1 MSNYKLLQ
9 TMSNE
14 CNTSEDSVYEN
25 VAENDKSNDENDEN
39 NEENNDKKSSKSKR
53 AIIVG
58 NMSEYDNYGIDHKGN
73 EVKKYVGNETQ
84 IKQEYLKR

>member
-9 TMSNE
+9 TMSD
-14 CNTSEDSVYEN
+14 TSENSVYKD
-25 VAENDKSNDENDEN
+25 VAENNKSNNENDEN

-73 EVKKYVGNETQ
+73 EVKKYVGNEL
-84 IKQEYLKR
+84 KQEYLKR